1 MCLYKIQPQGA
12 FSILV
17 FTTPVKTWIFGVMKY
32 AKVFCCG
39 ASTRMMFYFEIFA
52 HIDCAHLFC
61 TPFWKSVDFTRII
74 IYYCFSDAVVDTT
87 TFKIVLL
94 SFLLA
99 CTQRCFWHG
108 VFSSWLY
115 VKSYVKLR
123 RKKDKCLTMM
133 EVIFI
138 QLAVVWSVG
147 VVKYRPFWLPVR
159 YCFTRFVLVQ

>member
-1 MCLYKIQPQGA
+1 MDFWGDKVCK
-12 FSILV
+12 SILLWCQHQNAV
-17 FTTPVKTWIFGVMKY
+17 LLWNFCTHRLRTP
-32 AKVFCCG
+32 
-39 ASTRMMFYFEIFA
+39 
-52 HIDCAHLFC
+52 FC

-147 VVKYRPFWLPVR
+147 VVKYRPFWLFQYVIVSLGL
-159 YCFTRFVLVQ
+159 FWFNSFIH

>member
-1 MCLYKIQPQGA
+1 MEHKVCLYKIQPQGA

-39 ASTRMMFYFEIFA
+39 VSTRMMFYFEIFA

-94 SFLLA
+94 SFYLPIAALFFGMVFFHRG
-99 CTQRCFWHG
+99 CTWKVMWSFDE
-108 VFSSWLY
+108 
-115 VKSYVKLR
+115 
-123 RKKDKCLTMM
+123 KK
-133 EVIFI
+133 IN
-138 QLAVVWSVG
+138 VWRWW
-147 VVKYRPFWLPVR
+147 K
-159 YCFTRFVLVQ
+159 